1 MLWWSEIGGDICD
14 IMEEWM
20 GVMKWREKSE
30 LGRDGGYGP
39 GRGSFKKKVPEVG
52 KTQGVFF
59 SRQRHLK
66 LEKTLRKLANMIKKK
81 GSTTVS
87 FHFSSVT
94 QSCPTLCNP
103 MDCSTPGFPVHH
115 QIPQPTQTHVHCI
128 GDAIQPS
135 RALLCPSAPAFNLS
149 QNQGL
154 FQ

>member
-1 MLWWSEIGGDICD
+1 MDGSYEV
-14 IMEEWM
+14 E
-20 GVMKWREKSE
+20 REVRE

-87 FHFSSVT
+87 FHFISVHSIVSDSLQPNGLQHARLPCPSPNPT
-94 QSCPTLCNP
+94 AYSNSCPL
-103 MDCSTPGFPVHH
+103 
-115 QIPQPTQTHVHCI
+115 
-128 GDAIQPS
+128 
-135 RALLCPSAPAFNLS
+135 RW
-149 QNQGL
+149 
-154 FQ
+154 